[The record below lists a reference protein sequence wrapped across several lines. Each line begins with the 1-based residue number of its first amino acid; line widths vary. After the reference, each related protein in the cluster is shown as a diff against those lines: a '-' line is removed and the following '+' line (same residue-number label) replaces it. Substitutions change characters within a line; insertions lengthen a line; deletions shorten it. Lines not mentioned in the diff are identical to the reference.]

1 MRDGRPDTAKWDAD
15 EGMVGV
21 GDTIV
26 SIFPLILRKGVEIGE
41 RA

>member
-1 MRDGRPDTAKWDAD
+1 MEGRTPQNGDAD